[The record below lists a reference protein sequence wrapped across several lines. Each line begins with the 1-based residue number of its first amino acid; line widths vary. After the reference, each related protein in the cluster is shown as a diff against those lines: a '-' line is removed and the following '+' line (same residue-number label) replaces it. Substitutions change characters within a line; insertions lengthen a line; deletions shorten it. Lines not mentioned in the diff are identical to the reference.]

1 MKLKDWVAFLS
12 LTFIW
17 GASFL
22 WIKIAVR
29 DIGPVSL
36 VAFRLFFGLVGLIA
50 FFPFVKPK
58 MPRERRVWVDLAFL
72 GITSSAI
79 PWFLISWAET
89 TIDSAIASVLNGT
102 VPLFTMIVAHFA
114 LHDEKIT
121 GGRLLGLLLGFGGVV
136 VLSLRPAGAAD
147 ALTPARAS
155 LSILATG
162 AMLLATCSY
171 AVSAVHARRSL
182 GGVSPLIQAFF
193 SMAFSLA
200 VVLPVSIAVEGGP
213 RIPTRT
219 DTWVALGWL
228 GVLGAGIASY
238 VLYKLLHSVGP
249 TRTSLVTYTLPVVGV
264 TLGVIILKETFDWRL
279 VAGTLLIVSGVGV
292 VNRFR

>member
-1 MKLKDWVAFLS
+1 MKPKDWIAFLA
-12 LTFIW
+12 LTLIW
-17 GASFL
+17 GASLL

-50 FFPFVKPK
+50 FFPVVKPK
-58 MPRERRVWVDLAFL
+58 IPRERRVWVNLAIL
-72 GITSSAI
+72 GITSSAL
-79 PWFLISWAET
+79 PWFFISWAET

-121 GGRLLGLLLGFGGVV
+121 AGRVLGLLLGFGGVV
-136 VLSLRPAGAAD
+136 ILSLRPAAAGDAARPPHGA
-147 ALTPARAS
+147 
-155 LSILATG
+155 LSVVATG
-162 AMLLATCSY
+162 AMLLATFSY
-171 AVSAVHARRSL
+171 AVGGVHARRTL

-193 SMAFSLA
+193 SMAFSL
-200 VVLPVSIAVEGGP
+200 VVILVAAIAVEGGP
-213 RIPTRT
+213 RIPTRL
-219 DTWVALGWL
+219 DTWAALGWL

-238 VLYKLLHSVGP
+238 MLYKLLHSVGP

-264 TLGVIILKETFDWRL
+264 TLGVLVLKESFDWRL
-279 VAGTLLIVSGVGV
+279 LAGTLLIVSSVGV
-292 VNRFR
+292 VNYFR

>member
-1 MKLKDWVAFLS
+1 MKPKDWAAFLF
-12 LTFIW
+12 LTFVW
-17 GASFL
+17 GASFY

-36 VAFRLFFGLVGLIA
+36 VAFRLAFGLIGLVA
-50 FFPFVKPK
+50 FFPILKPR
-58 MPRERRVWVDLAFL
+58 MPREGRVWVYLAVL
-72 GITSSAI
+72 GLTSSAV

-114 LHDEKIT
+114 LHDEKVT
-121 GGRLLGLLLGFGGVV
+121 PGRVLGLLLGFGGVV
-136 VLSLRPAGAAD
+136 VLSLRPTGTGD
-147 ALTPARAS
+147 AVSPAHS
-155 LSILATG
+155 SMTVLATG
-162 AMLLATCSY
+162 AMLLATFSY
-171 AVSAVHARRSL
+171 AVGAVHARRRL

-193 SMAFSLA
+193 SMVFSLA
-200 VVLPVSIAVEGGP
+200 VVLAVSIAAEGRP
-213 RIPTRT
+213 RVPTRM
-219 DTWVALGWL
+219 DTWAALGWL

-264 TLGVIILKETFDWRL
+264 TLGVVILKETFDWRL